1 MTERKMFTIDL
12 IRLNFRMIF
21 FTFIHTLCGSC
32 IISEDYPKRNCIS
45 CLREVVFLKFIVIIL
60 WDDFRLSFLTLDY
73 SRVVYPSWDSSTI
86 PDNILC
92 SYQALRRLKE
102 RCWPPRLPLTL
113 DFSCVTFTFICM
125 PLWVLDNLRLFLFNE
140 IVFPVFM
147 IKVIFPEFIDNIVCG
162 ESFSHT

>member
-1 MTERKMFTIDL
+1 MTERKMFTIEVL
-12 IRLNFRMIF
+12 IRLIFRMIF

-92 SYQALRRLKE
+92 SYQAWDGWKKDVGHQGSHSHLISL
-102 RCWPPRLPLTL
+102 
-113 DFSCVTFTFICM
+113 
-125 PLWVLDNLRLFLFNE
+125 VLLSLLYAC
-140 IVFPVFM
+140 P
-147 IKVIFPEFIDNIVCG
+147 CG
-162 ESFSHT
+162 S